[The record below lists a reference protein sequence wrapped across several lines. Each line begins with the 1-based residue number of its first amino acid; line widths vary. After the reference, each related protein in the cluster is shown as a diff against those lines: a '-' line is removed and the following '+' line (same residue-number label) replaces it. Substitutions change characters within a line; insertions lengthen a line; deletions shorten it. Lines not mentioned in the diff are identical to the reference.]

1 MTYFKGRAIK
11 ISCLVLAVVSFWV
24 FIATTACAQFTA
36 ENESNPGDLA
46 CVGEVLAGNGF
57 FEDFD
62 RGRAENWIDDESG
75 VWSFTDSVYR
85 MAGSGAGAL
94 RASCYNAPFDN
105 FSYQLDVRRMQGN
118 PDASQGMVFRLSN
131 TGNFYVFAIASSGY
145 YSAFKFDGRNGYEII
160 PWTTTPAVRQG
171 LKVWNTLKV
180 VCSGPTMEFS
190 VNGTTLKTIKDS
202 SPYLSGMVGVFA
214 VDEQPGAQGNPI
226 VDFDNIRLT
235 STR

>member
-1 MTYFKGRAIK
+1 MYFKGTALK
-11 ISCLVLAVVSFWV
+11 KLCLILAGISFWA
-24 FIATTACAQFTA
+24 FIAGNAGAQLMV
-36 ENESNPGDLA
+36 ENANNSDTLA
-46 CVGEVLAGNGF
+46 SAGEVLAGDGF

-105 FSYQLDVRRMQGN
+105 FTYQLDVRRMQGN

-145 YSAFKFDGRNGYEII
+145 YSAFKFDGRNGYEMI
-160 PWTTTPAVRQG
+160 PWTTSPAVKQG

-180 VCSGPTMEFS
+180 VCNGPTIEFS
-190 VNGTTLKTIKDS
+190 VNGTALKTIKDS
-202 SPYLSGMVGVFA
+202 APYLSGMVGVFA

-226 VDFDNIRLT
+226 VDFDNVRLT
-235 STR
+235 GAR